1 MNDKDKGTYSPPTED
16 HLSYET
22 RKAPARDQAPITLI
36 ISGICL
42 VLLLL
47 AVVLFYNSGL
57 NNHGKTP
64 PDVGDTVGDI
74 KDGKVEEAKPLT
86 DQDLGGDNGDAA
98 SAHFAPGAE
107 APADRGDASVAAA
120 DQAPPPAPPIQGP
133 LPSQANNAAIP
144 GTAANS
150 AAAAAASKSSG
161 PSLALKGA
169 VPSTTGETPVSK
181 PTQVAVAK
189 PEAKPA
195 PKPDATKPDTTKT
208 DATKAVAAAKP
219 AATGTGVASVQIGAF
234 ESQDIAN
241 KQYASIA
248 SSYGLFLGGT
258 GKHIE
263 KVDTD
268 KGTFFRTSVTGFAT
282 PDKAKA
288 FCSALKAAGHDC
300 FVK

>member
-57 NNHGKTP
+57 NNHGRTP
-64 PDVGDTVGDI
+64 PDVGDSVDNI
-74 KDGKVEEAKPLT
+74 KDGKVEDAKPLT
-86 DQDLGGDNGDAA
+86 GDQDLNDGDAT
-98 SAHFAPGAE
+98 SAHFAPTTE
-107 APADRGDASVAAA
+107 APGDRADASVATV
-120 DQAPPPAPPIQGP
+120 DQAPPPVAPIQGP

-144 GTAANS
+144 GTAAAS
-150 AAAAAASKSSG
+150 AASS
-161 PSLALKGA
+161 PVAKPAPTLALKGA
-169 VPSTTGETPVSK
+169 VPSTGGAASSSSASK
-181 PTQVAVAK
+181 ATQLAVAK
-189 PEAKPA
+189 PEPKPVTKPEIKPEAAKVLADAKPA
-195 PKPDATKPDTTKT
+195 D
-208 DATKAVAAAKP
+208 AKP
-219 AATGTGVASVQIGAF
+219 VGGGAVVQIGAF

-258 GKHIE
+258 GKRIE

-268 KGTFFRTSVTGFAT
+268 KGARFRTQFTGFAT

>member
-22 RKAPARDQAPITLI
+22 RKTPVRDQAPITLI

-42 VLLLL
+42 VVLLL
-47 AVVLFYNSGL
+47 AVVVFYNSNL

-74 KDGKVEEAKPLT
+74 KDGKVEDAKPLT
-86 DQDLGGDNGDAA
+86 DQDINDGDAA
-98 SAHFAPGAE
+98 SAHFAPTTE
-107 APADRGDASVAAA
+107 APGDRGDASVAAI
-120 DQAPPPAPPIQGP
+120 DQAPPPVAPIQGP

-144 GTAANS
+144 GTPAAAS
-150 AAAAAASKSSG
+150 AAAASSSAGKAA

-169 VPSTTGETPVSK
+169 VPSTANATAAVTK
-181 PTQVAVAK
+181 PAQVAAVKPLTAPVTKPGAAKTVA
-189 PEAKPA
+189 
-195 PKPDATKPDTTKT
+195 ATKP
-208 DATKAVAAAKP
+208 AASGGAV
-219 AATGTGVASVQIGAF
+219 VQIGAY
-234 ESQDIAN
+234 ESQAIAD

-248 SSYGLFLGGT
+248 SSYGLFLSGT

-263 KVDTD
+263 KVDTAN
-268 KGTFFRTSVTGFAT
+268 GPRFRTQFTGFAT
-282 PDKAKA
+282 ADKARA
-288 FCSALKAAGHDC
+288 FCSALKAASHDC